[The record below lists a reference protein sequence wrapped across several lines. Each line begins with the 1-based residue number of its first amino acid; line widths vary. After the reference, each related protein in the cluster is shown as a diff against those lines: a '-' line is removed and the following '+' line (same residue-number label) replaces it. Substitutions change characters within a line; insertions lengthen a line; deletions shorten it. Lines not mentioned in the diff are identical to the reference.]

1 MVQVIS
7 HKGLTKKS
15 KGNVYENNLCV
26 TWFKKSIEY
35 LLIMFYIFFYIFWI
49 FDFSKNLLIKIN
61 NSKNV
66 YIKGEY

>member
-1 MVQVIS
+1 MDQVIS
-7 HKGLTKKS
+7 YKGLTKKP
-15 KGNVYENNLCV
+15 KGNVYENNLYV

>member
-26 TWFKKSIEY
+26 TWFKKSVSAY
-35 LLIMFYIFFYIFWI
+35 HVLHFFLHI

>member
-7 HKGLTKKS
+7 HKGLTKKP

-35 LLIMFYIFFYIFWI
+35 LLIMFYIFFTYFG
-49 FDFSKNLLIKIN
+49 FLILARIC
-61 NSKNV
+61 
-66 YIKGEY
+66 